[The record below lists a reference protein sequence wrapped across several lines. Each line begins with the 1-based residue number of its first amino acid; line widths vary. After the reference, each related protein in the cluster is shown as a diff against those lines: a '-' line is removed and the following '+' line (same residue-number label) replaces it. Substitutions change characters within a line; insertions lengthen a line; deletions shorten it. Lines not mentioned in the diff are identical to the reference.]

1 MPRSLRKKSSSATAI
16 EQRLQQS
23 ATRPLSTSPNT
34 RLAPPALPA
43 ASTQSSQESTQTRS
57 RRVQSALSLPKAAS
71 PHPTCHTT
79 HNNPTEAQKATAA
92 ALHETADDKSRSGT
106 AEGTGLWALH
116 KSECMAGFFPLSPR
130 SIKKKGFPQPH
141 FFLCPNLFLAVGYGW
156 VVGRT
161 ESFGVEKNYF
171 SPFHLHLKENRR

>member
-130 SIKKKGFPQPH
+130 SIKKRAFPSLTSSCVPT
-141 FFLCPNLFLAVGYGW
+141 FSLLLATGGW
-156 VVGRT
+156 SVGRNHL
-161 ESFGVEKNYF
+161 VLKNITF
-171 SPFHLHLKENRR
+171 PLFTFT